1 MKNMIFEKT
10 NFDVKFNLQN
20 RMQQNRWGQKVHFY
34 LIIITVTKVH
44 NLLEMAWF
52 WNYIFNRET
61 MTLI

>member
-1 MKNMIFEKT
+1 MKNMIFQKT

-52 WNYIFNRET
+52 
-61 MTLI
+61 